1 MRRGLTAG
9 GGMVLGMIV
18 GNFDQ
23 LGRGDDHRAEDDAIV
38 LTMNAEAM
46 EMGIR
51 PAEGNLEGEMK
62 IGDGMIRA
70 DEESA
75 PNQRANATQPDMQPI
90 DFEGR
95 HSTPRAMREPTNN
108 CRPSA
113 PGLPGLLLTQQYQRP
128 SVPIQLILCRPRS
141 FRVSYKAT

>member
-1 MRRGLTAG
+1 MRAT
-9 GGMVLGMIV
+9 
-18 GNFDQ
+18 
-23 LGRGDDHRAEDDAIV
+23 AEDDAIV

-95 HSTPRAMREPTNN
+95 HSTPRAMREPTKKLPTVVSPRFAPVS
-108 CRPSA
+108 CQACAIAPCSA
-113 PGLPGLLLTQQYQRP
+113 
-128 SVPIQLILCRPRS
+128 
-141 FRVSYKAT
+141 